1 MMEEYLVPTKAAD
14 AEFIQQKSR
23 FIGHIFPVEN
33 EEEALAYLKQ
43 MRETYWN
50 ATHNVYAYIIHG
62 GATRYSDDS
71 EPQGTAGMPVLDVL
85 RKTGLENVL
94 CVVTRYFG
102 GILLGAGGLVR
113 AYTKSASLA
122 VEAAGISKKQ
132 VWVAVDVP
140 CPYAIYERLR
150 REVSEY
156 GGQIADTE
164 FGAEVVIH
172 AIVPRAEKDAFLAG
186 IVDTSLGQA
195 EGIVTGE
202 EYRAFP
208 VERQAADEHP

>member
-1 MMEEYLVPTKAAD
+1 MDEYLVPTKAAD
-14 AEFIQQKSR
+14 AEYTVQRSR
-23 FIGHIFPVEN
+23 FIGHVWPAEN
-33 EEEALAYLKQ
+33 EEEALALLKQ
-43 MRETYWN
+43 TREKYWN
-50 ATHNVYAYIIHG
+50 ANHNVYAYIIHG

-122 VEAAGISKKQ
+122 VDAAGISKKQ

-140 CPYAIYERLR
+140 CAYALYERLR
-150 REVSEY
+150 RTAEES
-156 GGQIADTE
+156 GGLVADTE
-164 FGAEVVIH
+164 FGAEVLLHVL
-172 AIVPRAEKDAFLAG
+172 VPRTAKEDFLAG
-186 IVDTSLGQA
+186 VVDASLGQTA
-195 EGIVTGE
+195 GQVKGE